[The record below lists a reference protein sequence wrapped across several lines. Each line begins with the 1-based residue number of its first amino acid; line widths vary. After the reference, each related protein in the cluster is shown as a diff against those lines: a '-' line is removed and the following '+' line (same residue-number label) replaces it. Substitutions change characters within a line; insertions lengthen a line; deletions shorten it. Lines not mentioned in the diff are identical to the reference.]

1 MVSQHAPSRP
11 AYAQHFGR
19 IRIEQVMLD
28 AITRPSECNDDRVIK
43 LVIVRGFFQLRVC
56 FVQLNSFTAS
66 FGAPSGCCLAVYSS
80 RSTRSDAL

>member
-56 FVQLNSFTAS
+56 FVQLTLSQLVWCAL
-66 FGAPSGCCLAVYSS
+66 GVLPRVYSS